1 MKGMLDSQRY
11 PLNLNFINNLEYIVI
26 FLAWQMFS
34 FDRFLLFLNKKTW
47 MSNLYL
53 IRQTL

>member
-11 PLNLNFINNLEYIVI
+11 PLNLNFINNLEDIVI

-34 FDRFLLFLNKKTW
+34 FDRFLLFLNKKHEC
-47 MSNLYL
+47 L
-53 IRQTL
+53 IHT